1 MTNNLIQKLT
11 FVFIKKSYNFL
22 PKEIVF
28 SKKFDVWQNN
38 FYGNADRECLTGYL
52 CSSFFEER
60 DYDETVFDNFCR
72 QFSCYALKA
81 VSYLLY
87 YLFLEEKCN

>member
-1 MTNNLIQKLT
+1 MVMQI
-11 FVFIKKSYNFL
+11 
-22 PKEIVF
+22 
-28 SKKFDVWQNN
+28 
-38 FYGNADRECLTGYL
+38 ECLTGYL